1 MDIIT
6 LNYETFENI
15 INKLNENGNITFNLN
30 DTNFFLLNISS
41 ILFLI
46 FLAIILIN
54 LIKFIGKLIK

>member
-54 LIKFIGKLIK
+54 LIKFIGKIIK